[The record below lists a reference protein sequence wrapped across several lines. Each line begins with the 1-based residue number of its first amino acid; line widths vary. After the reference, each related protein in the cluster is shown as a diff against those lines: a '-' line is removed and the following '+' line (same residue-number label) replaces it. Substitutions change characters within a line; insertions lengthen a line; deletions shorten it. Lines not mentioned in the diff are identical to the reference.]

1 MSNQNRNRNRSRSS
15 DTNRRRSVKRRPK
28 KKNLLQRL
36 HRKYEFRP
44 DTPKISLPHLFHL
57 TQKQRTEILK
67 WSLYALVCVFC
78 LIVQDTIMS
87 RFHFFGGTTDLV
99 ACVLLLITVVE
110 GIERGSVF
118 ILLASLLYFFSGSA
132 PGAFAVAMLTILGI
146 GAAMFRQAYWHRNER
161 SILLCVTI
169 ALMGYEL
176 GVFGAGLF
184 LELTHFGR
192 LGAFLMTG
200 ILSCVLLLPLYPL
213 IDRIGRMGGTQW
225 KE

>member
-1 MSNQNRNRNRSRSS
+1 
-15 DTNRRRSVKRRPK
+15 
-28 KKNLLQRL
+28 
-36 HRKYEFRP
+36 
-44 DTPKISLPHLFHL
+44 
-57 TQKQRTEILK
+57 
-67 WSLYALVCVFC
+67 
-78 LIVQDTIMS
+78 MS

-99 ACVLLLITVVE
+99 ATVLLLITVVE

-118 ILLASLLYFFSGSA
+118 ILPASLLYFFSGSA